1 MGKKSIKDYKPTI
14 PQNIMREDMER
25 GARSLAEVF
34 GEVFDDAT
42 PPSEPQAEL
51 SRWGQQQRRATQIV
65 YDIIDQHELVLS
77 LRQWQVV
84 QAMME
89 QAVMQ
94 GVQLELDS

>member
-1 MGKKSIKDYKPTI
+1 MGKKSLKDYKPTI

-25 GARSLAEVF
+25 STRSLAEVF
-34 GEVFDDAT
+34 DEVVG
-42 PPSEPQAEL
+42 PEEPMGSQL
-51 SRWGQQQRRATQIV
+51 SRFGQQQRRATQIV